1 MKRLGIEM
9 IAAYSPEVRGR
20 SERMFRAH
28 QERLPKELVLVG
40 ITDMATANRHLK
52 EVYIEVYMPAFN
64 AEFMQSARE
73 EGSTFVPWI
82 GEELADTLCE
92 RHERVVGH
100 DNCVSFEGLK
110 LQIPADRYRCHYVKA
125 RITVLRYSN
134 GQVAIMHGPR
144 KLATYGSSGKEIKLD
159 SSVVA

>member
-1 MKRLGIEM
+1 
-9 IAAYSPEVRGR
+9 
-20 SERMFRAH
+20 MFRTH

-52 EVYIEVYMPAFN
+52 EVYMPAFN

-110 LQIPADRYRCHYVKA
+110 LQIPADRHRCHYVKA
-125 RITVLRYSN
+125 RIARIALFKWPSGYHARPKETCHMRFVWQGNKTGQLSCRVNPPPQLRN
-134 GQVAIMHGPR
+134 
-144 KLATYGSSGKEIKLD
+144 E
-159 SSVVA
+159 